1 MILKNRIN
9 NSNFLIKV
17 NKKEDKNFQEILYLL
32 NSQINKQKDN
42 KYMTKIICKMI
53 TEKKLLK
60 LFIKKTKIH

>member
-9 NSNFLIKV
+9 NSNFPIKV

-32 NSQINKQKDN
+32 NLQINKLNDD
-42 KYMTKIICKMI
+42 KYMIKIIFNMM
-53 TEKKLLK
+53 TEKEWSK